1 MCDMGKLRPCIV
13 KIPELKV
20 HEITIRKAKERKGYF
35 HKWSDRLIIGKSP
48 TDGEYATEKM
58 YQTVG
63 IVEYEDGTVHEHYPP
78 EIRFTDRETPD
89 EKIKD

>member
-1 MCDMGKLRPCIV
+1 MGKLRPCIV
-13 KIPELKV
+13 RIPELKV
-20 HEITIRKAKERKGYF
+20 HETTIRKTKELKGYF

-48 TDGEYATEKM
+48 TDGGYATGEM

-63 IVEYEDGTVHEHYPP
+63 IVEYEDGTVHEHYPS
-78 EIRFTDRETPD
+78 EIRFTDRDIPN